1 MMYTFILQL
10 ILIPSKK
17 ANNWLSLQPLNFFLS
32 NILIY
37 VIFKKDIV
45 CNVIVLKSS
54 KEKI

>member
-1 MMYTFILQL
+1 MMYTFILKL
-10 ILIPSKK
+10 ILMPSEK